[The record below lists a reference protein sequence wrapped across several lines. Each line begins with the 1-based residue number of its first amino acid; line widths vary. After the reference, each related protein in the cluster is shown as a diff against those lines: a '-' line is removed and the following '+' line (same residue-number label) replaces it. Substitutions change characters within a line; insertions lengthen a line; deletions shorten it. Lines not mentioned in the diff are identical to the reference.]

1 MTAAEYI
8 RLVEARADFIRR
20 FDAETEA
27 FDALVMPTVPMTA
40 PPVTAFARDEDYA
53 RLNLKLLRNTS
64 IINFLDRCALSL
76 PIEPPGTAPVGL
88 MVVGRHG
95 EDRRLLAIGMRNRRK
110 AHHRDTETVRTA
122 FVIARSALRDEAISI
137 V

>member
-1 MTAAEYI
+1 
-8 RLVEARADFIRR
+8 LVEGRADFIRR
-20 FDAETEA
+20 FDTETEA

-40 PPVTAFARDEDYA
+40 PPVAAFARDEDYA
-53 RLNLKLLRNTS
+53 RLNLKLLRNTA

-76 PIEPPGTAPVGL
+76 PIAPPGTAPVGL

-95 EDRRLLAIGMRNRRK
+95 DDRRLLAIGQGI
-110 AHHRDTETVRTA
+110 ET
-122 FVIARSALRDEAISI
+122 ALGATGK

>member
-40 PPVTAFARDEDYA
+40 PPVAAFARDEDYA
-53 RLNLKLLRNTS
+53 RLNIKLLRNTS

-95 EDRRLLAIGMRNRRK
+95 EDRRLLAIGSGI
-110 AHHRDTETVRTA
+110 ET
-122 FVIARSALRDEAISI
+122 ALAL
-137 V
+137 